1 MALSGSEKTSVV
13 KRSSIPGPETTI
25 ITLGLSTGDHPA
37 IEERWL
43 DWVGGGCG
51 AALSGFVFFRLTHE
65 MDQRTEKKMEK
76 DGVHQCFSNL
86 IK

>member
-13 KRSSIPGPETTI
+13 KCSSIPGPETTI

-37 IEERWL
+37 IEGRLL

-51 AALSGFVFFRLTHE
+51 AALSGFVFFS
-65 MDQRTEKKMEK
+65 
-76 DGVHQCFSNL
+76 FSD
-86 IK
+86 